1 VCILKECQQLRSDI
15 SVAKCLGRAL
25 IAFLLWP
32 FLFLAMSGLASATV
46 SITTTTSTANL
57 AAAITA
63 GNSGITLTGTPVL
76 AAGSATNVSGTFT
89 TTSSNLGIAGGIVL
103 GTGNVSQIPGN
114 PVGAANLSGAGSGI
128 GNGGPVGA
136 AGSEFD
142 ITTFTFSFIPNPG
155 VNRMSLASVFASEEY
170 NEYVNTI
177 YTDNFSMRITGG
189 VYANQNVALVPGTA
203 LGTDINNVSN
213 LTNPGQYRDNTS
225 TTAPPLNDI
234 RFDGAT
240 TVFINAFDVVPGTTY
255 TITIRIADVADA
267 TYDSAVF
274 VSTSTILNSPPAL
287 DLNNAVAGTGYTTM
301 WVQGNAAIA
310 VAATDDRVTDDGTT
324 ISSATVTISNLVAGD
339 LLTVGTLPAG
349 IAAGAYNSGT
359 GSITLAGVATLAQYQ
374 TALQAIGYS
383 STATVPA
390 GPNKTLNVVVNDGV
404 DNSNIAVA
412 TIQMATLRVTK
423 TASAPTVNQG
433 ASNTLTD
440 ANDRI
445 TFTFVVQNTGTVNMT
460 AVVPIDNGVTFNGVA
475 GTGTLGAFSP
485 ASATVNA
492 GASQTFTAVY
502 TLSAADVMNGAGV
515 TNGVVNT
522 ARSRGTVAGGAIATS
537 SQSTATTS
545 ITTVAGVTVTKTA
558 GVPTIAAGPNATF
571 TDAGDTITFSYLV
584 RNVGS
589 VALTNVFPS
598 DVGPRF
604 NSIVGTNAL
613 SSFTPTA
620 PVNLAVGATQ
630 TFTATY
636 VLSQTDVA
644 NAVGITNGVSNVA
657 AATGRSPAG
666 TTITAPNST
675 AFTTVPAAA
684 AMNIDKTFVLTD
696 TVGLTPVRADLN
708 EVITY
713 TYTVTN
719 TGNVPINN
727 VTISDLHGTPGVV
740 VPLGAGGVTSE
751 TLTVAGPYG
760 AGASTPDATSNN
772 GVWTRLAP
780 GATVTFTYTHTVTQ
794 AEIDNG

>member
-1 VCILKECQQLRSDI
+1 MSKAVF
-15 SVAKCLGRAL
+15 AL
-25 IAFLLWP
+25 LLWFVLP
-32 FLFLAMSGLASATV
+32 LALSGMASATV
-46 SITTTTSTANL
+46 SVSTTTATATL
-57 AAAITA
+57 ASAITA

-76 AAGSATNVSGTFT
+76 SAGASTTVSGTFT
-89 TTSSNLGIAGGIVL
+89 TTSSNLGITGGIVL

-128 GNGGPVGA
+128 GNGGAVGA

-155 VNRMSLASVFASEEY
+155 VNRMSLASVFVSEEY
-170 NEYVNTI
+170 NEYVGTI
-177 YTDNFSMRITGG
+177 YTDNFSMRINGG
-189 VYANQNVALVPGTA
+189 VYSNQNIALVPGTS

-234 RFDGAT
+234 RMDGAT

-301 WVQGNAAIA
+301 WVQGNPGIAI
-310 VAATDDRVTDDGTT
+310 AATDDRVTDDGAT
-324 ISSATVTISNLVAGD
+324 ISSATITISNLVAGD
-339 LLTVGTLPAG
+339 LLTAGVLPAG
-349 IAAGAYNSGT
+349 ITASPYNSGT
-359 GSITLAGVATLAQYQ
+359 GTITLSGVATLAQYQ
-374 TALQAIGYS
+374 TALQAIAYS
-383 STATVPA
+383 STATLAA
-390 GPNKTLNVVVNDGV
+390 GPNKLLNVVVNDGV

-423 TASAPTVNQG
+423 SSSAPTVNQG
-433 ASNTLTD
+433 ASTTLTD

-445 TFTFVVQNTGTVNMT
+445 TFTFVVQNNGTVNMT

-475 GTGTLGAFSP
+475 GTGTLGAFTP

-492 GASQTFTAVY
+492 GASQTFTAIY
-502 TLSAADVMNGAGV
+502 TLSAADVMNGAGA

-537 SQSTATTS
+537 SSTTASTS
-545 ITTVAGVTVTKTA
+545 ITTVAGVSVTKTA
-558 GVPTIAAGPNATF
+558 SAPTIALGPNATF

-584 RNVGS
+584 RNMGS

-604 NSIVGTNAL
+604 NTIAGTNAL
-613 SSFTPTA
+613 SGFTPAA

-644 NAVGITNGVSNVA
+644 NAVGINNGVSNVA

-666 TTITAPNST
+666 TTITSPNST
-675 AFTTVPAAA
+675 ALTTVPAAA
-684 AMNIDKTFVLTD
+684 IMSIDKTFVLTD

-708 EVITY
+708 ELVTY

-727 VTISDLHGTPGVV
+727 VSISDLHGTPGFV
-740 VPLGAGGVTSE
+740 VPLGAGGVRSE

-760 AGASTPDATSNN
+760 AAASTPDATANN
-772 GVWTRLAP
+772 GIWSRLAP

-794 AEIDNG
+794 TEIDNG

>member
-1 VCILKECQQLRSDI
+1 MSKAVF
-15 SVAKCLGRAL
+15 AL
-25 IAFLLWP
+25 LLWFVLP
-32 FLFLAMSGLASATV
+32 LALSGMASATV
-46 SITTTTSTANL
+46 SVSTTTATATL
-57 AAAITA
+57 ASAITA

-76 AAGSATNVSGTFT
+76 SAGASTTVSGTFT
-89 TTSSNLGIAGGIVL
+89 TTSSNLGIASGIVL

-128 GNGGPVGA
+128 GNGGAVGA

-155 VNRMSLASVFASEEY
+155 VNRMSLASVFVSEEY
-170 NEYVNTI
+170 NEYVGTI
-177 YTDNFSMRITGG
+177 YTDNFSMRINGG
-189 VYANQNVALVPGTA
+189 VYSNQNIALVPGTS

-234 RFDGAT
+234 RMDGAT

-301 WVQGNAAIA
+301 WVQGNPGIAI
-310 VAATDDRVTDDGTT
+310 AATDDRVTDDGAT

-339 LLTVGTLPAG
+339 LLTAGVLPAG
-349 IAAGAYNSGT
+349 ITASPYNSGT
-359 GSITLAGVATLAQYQ
+359 GTITLSGVATLAQYQ
-374 TALQAIGYS
+374 TALQAIAYS
-383 STATVPA
+383 STATLAA
-390 GPNKTLNVVVNDGV
+390 GPNKLLNVVVNDGV

-423 TASAPTVNQG
+423 SSSAPTVNQG
-433 ASNTLTD
+433 ASTTLTD

-445 TFTFVVQNTGTVNMT
+445 TFTFVVQNNGTVNMT

-475 GTGTLGAFSP
+475 GTGTLGAFTP

-492 GASQTFTAVY
+492 GASQTFTAIY

-537 SQSTATTS
+537 SSTTATTT
-545 ITTVAGVTVTKTA
+545 ITTVAGVSVTKTA
-558 GVPTIAAGPNATF
+558 SAPTIALGPNATF

-584 RNVGS
+584 RNMGS

-604 NSIVGTNAL
+604 NSIAGTNAL
-613 SSFTPTA
+613 SGFTPAA

-644 NAVGITNGVSNVA
+644 NAVGINNGVSNVA

-666 TTITAPNST
+666 TTITSPNST
-675 AFTTVPAAA
+675 ALTTVPAAA
-684 AMNIDKTFVLTD
+684 IMSIDKTFVLTD

-708 EVITY
+708 ELVTY

-727 VTISDLHGTPGVV
+727 VSISDLHGTPGFV
-740 VPLGAGGVTSE
+740 VPLGAGGVRSE

-760 AGASTPDATSNN
+760 AAASTPDATANN
-772 GVWTRLAP
+772 GIWSRLAP

-794 AEIDNG
+794 TEIDNG

>member
-1 VCILKECQQLRSDI
+1 MCRSLKADI
-15 SVAKCLGRAL
+15 SGLKCLNSVAGAT
-25 IAFLLWP
+25 LLW
-32 FLFLAMSGLASATV
+32 LMLLLAWSGTALAAVSVTNTTTAATLAS
-46 SITTTTSTANL
+46 
-57 AAAITA
+57 AITA

-76 AAGSATNVSGTFT
+76 SAGSATNVSGTFT

-128 GNGGPVGA
+128 GNGGPTGA

-155 VNRMSLASVFASEEY
+155 VNRMSLASVFMSEEY

-177 YTDNFSMRITGG
+177 YTDNFTMRITGG
-189 VYANQNVALVPGTA
+189 VYSNQNIALVPGTA
-203 LGTDINNVSN
+203 LGTDINTVSN

-234 RFDGAT
+234 RMDGAT

-255 TITIRIADVADA
+255 SITIRIADVADA

-301 WVQGNAAIA
+301 WVQGNPGIAI
-310 VAATDDRVTDDGTT
+310 AATDDRVTDDGAT

-339 LLTVGTLPAG
+339 LLTAGALPAG
-349 IAAGAYNSGT
+349 ITASAYNSGT
-359 GSITLAGVATLAQYQ
+359 GTITLSGVATLAQYQ
-374 TALQAIGYS
+374 TALQAITYS
-383 STATVPA
+383 STATLAA
-390 GPNKTLNVVVNDGV
+390 GPNKLLNVVVNDGV

-423 TASAPTVNQG
+423 TSSAPTVNQG
-433 ASNTLTD
+433 ASTTLTD
-440 ANDRI
+440 ASDRI
-445 TFTFVVQNTGTVNMT
+445 TFTFVVQNNGTVNMT

-475 GTGTLGAFSP
+475 GTGTLGAFTP

-492 GASQTFTAVY
+492 GASQTFTAIY

-537 SQSTATTS
+537 SSTTASTS
-545 ITTVAGVTVTKTA
+545 ITTVAGVSVTKTA
-558 GVPTIAAGPNATF
+558 SAPTIASGPNATF

-584 RNVGS
+584 RNMGS

-604 NSIVGTNAL
+604 NSIAGTNAL
-613 SSFTPTA
+613 SGFSPAA

-644 NAVGITNGVSNVA
+644 NAVGINNGVSNVA

-675 AFTTVPAAA
+675 AVTTVPAAA
-684 AMNIDKTFVLTD
+684 IMSIDKTFVLTD

-708 EVITY
+708 ELVTY

-727 VTISDLHGTPGVV
+727 VSISDLHGTPGFI
-740 VPLGAGGVTSE
+740 VPLGAGGVRSE

-760 AGASTPDATSNN
+760 AAASTPDATANN
-772 GVWTRLAP
+772 GIWSRLAP

-794 AEIDNG
+794 PEIDNG

>member
-1 VCILKECQQLRSDI
+1 MCRSLKADI
-15 SVAKCLGRAL
+15 SFWKWLSKAVFAL
-25 IAFLLWP
+25 LLWFVLP
-32 FLFLAMSGLASATV
+32 LALSGMASATV
-46 SITTTTSTANL
+46 SVSTTTATATL
-57 AAAITA
+57 ASAITA

-76 AAGSATNVSGTFT
+76 SAGASTNVSGTFT
-89 TTSSNLGIAGGIVL
+89 TTSSNLGISGGIVL

-128 GNGGPVGA
+128 GNGGAVGA

-155 VNRMSLASVFASEEY
+155 VNRMSLASVFVSEEY
-170 NEYVNTI
+170 NEYVGTI
-177 YTDNFSMRITGG
+177 YTDNFSMRINGG
-189 VYANQNVALVPGTA
+189 VYSNQNIALVPGTS

-234 RFDGAT
+234 RMDGAT

-301 WVQGNAAIA
+301 WVQGNPGIAI
-310 VAATDDRVTDDGTT
+310 AATDDRVTDDGAT

-339 LLTVGTLPAG
+339 LLTAGALPAG
-349 IAAGAYNSGT
+349 ITASPYNSGT
-359 GSITLAGVATLAQYQ
+359 GTITLSGVATLAQYQ
-374 TALQAIGYS
+374 TALQAIAYS
-383 STATVPA
+383 STATLAA
-390 GPNKTLNVVVNDGV
+390 GPNKLLNVVVNDGV

-423 TASAPTVNQG
+423 SSSAPTVNQG
-433 ASNTLTD
+433 ASTTLTD

-445 TFTFVVQNTGTVNMT
+445 TFTFVVQNNGTVNMT

-475 GTGTLGAFSP
+475 GTGTLGAFTP

-537 SQSTATTS
+537 SSTTATTT
-545 ITTVAGVTVTKTA
+545 ITTVAGVSVTKTA
-558 GVPTIAAGPNATF
+558 SAPTIALGPNTTF

-584 RNVGS
+584 RNMGS

-604 NSIVGTNAL
+604 NSIAGTNAL
-613 SSFTPTA
+613 SGFTPAA

-644 NAVGITNGVSNVA
+644 NAVGINNGVSNVA

-666 TTITAPNST
+666 TTITSPNST
-675 AFTTVPAAA
+675 ALTTVPAAA
-684 AMNIDKTFVLTD
+684 IMSIDKTFVLTD

-708 EVITY
+708 ELVTY

-727 VTISDLHGTPGVV
+727 VSISDLHGTPGFV
-740 VPLGAGGVTSE
+740 VPLGAGGVRSE

-760 AGASTPDATSNN
+760 AAASTPDATANN
-772 GVWTRLAP
+772 GIWSRLAP

-794 AEIDNG
+794 TEIDNG